1 MVVATEEDEKIAL
14 TLTKSNAKTTLV
26 NKGSAL
32 VVTDKAEEK
41 EITLESEKLLTMAPD
56 DITNISDIK
65 EFTSTLS
72 KG

>member
-14 TLTKSNAKTTLV
+14 TLTKNNAKTTLV

>member
-14 TLTKSNAKTTLV
+14 TLTKSNTKTTLV

>member
-41 EITLESEKLLTMAPD
+41 EITLESETLLTMAPD